1 METGKA
7 ESRRRVNGRTDEEL
21 EVTILPEEVN
31 IPNARHRKSYGYTLD
46 PFELAQAHI
55 LGAPE
60 A

>member
-7 ESRRRVNGRTDEEL
+7 ESRRRVDGFTDEEL
-21 EVTILPEEVN
+21 EVPLLSKEVN
-31 IPNARHRKSYGYTLD
+31 TLNALD